1 MSMDIESPVHQIDLK
16 ELVLSN
22 GSFGPHEIE
31 QIRSTI
37 ASDYAQFSVLRDLAG
52 ELEATE
58 ERSPA
63 TSVRLGVGLFLLGR
77 YHRACEV
84 LSNADGGA
92 VSHYYRG
99 KSLFYLEK
107 YSEAVEAYEQAK
119 RAGYDSGFCDVA
131 IAEAK
136 RYNKEPED
144 ALKILDELYGPIE
157 QTAEYL
163 YQRAATV
170 AAVGSNPSEVV
181 ALYERAVEL
190 EPEHA
195 GALFGL
201 ALEND
206 RRGNDEKALELYAK
220 SAASFPS
227 HVGALL
233 NLGVLYEDHNQFERA
248 QRCFER
254 ILDVHPAHPEARLYF
269 RDVVAAGGAT
279 VDPWEEREKEKMAQI
294 LKGPVADFELSV
306 RSRNCL
312 QKMNIRTIGD
322 LTHVSEAELLAS
334 KNFGETSLIEIRE
347 MLSTKGVGIGQFAH
361 EKRTDEE
368 VDISDVPED
377 QRAMLE
383 RPIADLNLSV
393 RARKCMNRLTM
404 STLGELCRKTQ
415 DDLLECKNFGV
426 TSLNEVREKLEQLG
440 LKLRGE

>member
-1 MSMDIESPVHQIDLK
+1 MENETQVAPLDLK
-16 ELVLSN
+16 EIVLSN
-22 GSFGPHEIE
+22 ASFGPNEIE

-37 ASDYAQFSVLRDLAG
+37 AADYAQFSVLRDLVG
-52 ELEATE
+52 ELEANE
-58 ERSPA
+58 ERTPA

-77 YHRACEV
+77 YRRACEV
-84 LSNADGGA
+84 LGSADGGA
-92 VSHYYRG
+92 VTHYYRG
-99 KSLFYLEK
+99 RALFYLEE
-107 YSEAVEAYEQAK
+107 YAEAVEAYEQAK
-119 RAGYDSGFCDVA
+119 KAGYDSGFCDVS
-131 IAEAK
+131 IAESK
-136 RYNKEPED
+136 RYQKQSEE
-144 ALKILDELYGPIE
+144 ALSLLDGLYGPIE

-170 AAVGSNPSEVV
+170 ASIGGNPSEVV

-190 EPEHA
+190 DGTHP

-233 NLGVLYEDHNQFERA
+233 NLGILYEDHNQFDRA

-254 ILDVHPAHPEARLYF
+254 ILDVYPNHAEAKLF
-269 RDVVAAGGAT
+269 SRDVVAAGGAT
-279 VDPWEEREKEKMAQI
+279 VDPWEEREKEKLAQI
-294 LKGPVADFELSV
+294 LKVPVTDFELSV

-322 LTHVSEAELLAS
+322 LTHVSEQELLAS
-334 KNFGETSLIEIRE
+334 KNFGETSLVEIKE
-347 MLSTKGVGIGQFAH
+347 MLATKGVGIGQFAH
-361 EKRTDEE
+361 EKREEDE
-368 VDISDVPED
+368 VDISDVPAD
-377 QRAMLE
+377 QRALLE

-393 RARKCMNRLTM
+393 RARKCMNRLGLA
-404 STLGELCRKTQ
+404 TLGDLVRKTQ

-426 TSLNEVREKLEQLG
+426 TSLVEVREKLTQLD